1 MKTLIEA
8 HKVDGVKVCRSEV
21 EVVCFHC
28 QDPVSE
34 HEQETGT
41 WPDPGNPAEVARAAL
56 GGIKEAIKVGREIKE
71 VGKEMNTFLDEEAR
85 ARVAWRKKQQE
96 VQRRG
101 DMMYIDAINEYRV
114 LYNIRKNK
122 EEAFRQIEKEFG
134 KRAVSEVQDLE
145 VRLRKERKELQKDF
159 TSDREQTRREWLIIG
174 LLGLL
179 IYAVLKITKVW

>member
-1 MKTLIEA
+1 MAQL
-8 HKVDGVKVCRSEV
+8 
-21 EVVCFHC
+21 
-28 QDPVSE
+28 
-34 HEQETGT
+34 
-41 WPDPGNPAEVARAAL
+41 PDPGNPAEVARAAL

-122 EEAFRQIEKEFG
+122 EEAFKAIEKEFG
-134 KRAVSEVQDLE
+134 KKAVSEVQDLE

-159 TSDREQTRREWLIIG
+159 DSDRGQTRREWLIIG

-179 IYAVLKITKVW
+179 IYAVLKLTKVW